1 MIQKVDND
9 QEQCGANVKESAD
22 VAEHSTT
29 FFDVTE
35 SPTMRLICI
44 T

>member
-22 VAEHSTT
+22 VAQHSTT
-29 FFDVTE
+29 FFDVT
-35 SPTMRLICI
+35 
-44 T
+44 